1 MVLGTALFALTPALA
16 GSSSTIVLGK
26 EPVPAKS
33 NLPSAKPQRVP
44 GTRMTIVP
52 PPGFAQASNFAGYIE
67 PDSNASLM
75 LTEISAPFSKLSAS
89 YQAAPME
96 KRGMILAASKSES
109 LGNLLGLAIE
119 FKQSM
124 YGVNFNKY
132 ARLFG
137 DENCCYLV
145 LASVA
150 EDTDPS
156 IIKRLKEAMYSI
168 AIDTTAK
175 APSLDEGLNF
185 SISDGSILKKSRR
198 LQNAL
203 IYKPLAASTDKPDK
217 KTAVLVVAPSIAAIK
232 IDNPAEFAL
241 VRLKNIETMTDLK
254 VDSERDMVI
263 DGLKGRE
270 IKATAK
276 EIKTGEQS
284 YVYQAMLFD
293 TAGYYY
299 IVQGLCPMDNKAA
312 MDKEFAAITSTFKL
326 KKATNSQ

>member
-1 MVLGTALFALTPALA
+1 MVLGTALYALTPALL
-16 GSSSTIVLGK
+16 SSSNTIVLAK
-26 EPVPAKS
+26 DPVASKS
-33 NLPSAKPQRVP
+33 SETTAKPQRVP

-52 PPGFAQASNFAGYIE
+52 PAGFAPATNFAGFIE
-67 PDSNASLM
+67 PESNASLM

-89 YQAAPME
+89 YQAEPME
-96 KRGMILAASKSES
+96 KRGMILTASKSES
-109 LGNLLGLAIE
+109 LGNLLGLSIE

-150 EDTDPS
+150 EDTDPA
-156 IIKRLKEAMYSI
+156 IVKRLKEAMYSI
-168 AIDTTAK
+168 AIDTNAK

-185 SISDGSILKKSRR
+185 SIADGSILKKSRR

-203 IYKPLAASTDKPDK
+203 IYKPDKVDAEK

-241 VRLKNIETMTDLK
+241 NRLKNIETMTDLK
-254 VDSERDMVI
+254 VDSERDITI

-270 IKATAK
+270 IKASAK
-276 EIKTGEQS
+276 EIKSGAQS
-284 YVYQAMLFD
+284 YVYQVMLFD
-293 TAGYYY
+293 TSGYYY
-299 IVQGLCPMDNKAA
+299 IVQGLSPIDNKAA
-312 MDKEFAAITSTFKL
+312 MDKEFSAITNTFRL
-326 KKATNSQ
+326 KKASKSQ

>member
-1 MVLGTALFALTPALA
+1 
-16 GSSSTIVLGK
+16 
-26 EPVPAKS
+26 
-33 NLPSAKPQRVP
+33 
-44 GTRMTIVP
+44 
-52 PPGFAQASNFAGYIE
+52 
-67 PDSNASLM
+67 M
-75 LTEISAPFSKLSAS
+75 LTEISAPFSKISAS

-96 KRGMILAASKSES
+96 KRGMILTASKSEN
-109 LGNLLGLAIE
+109 LGNLLGLSIE

-150 EDTDPS
+150 EDTDPA
-156 IIKRLKEAMYSI
+156 IVKRLKEAMYSI
-168 AIDTTAK
+168 AIDTSAK

-185 SISDGSILKKSRR
+185 SIADGSILKKSRR

-203 IYKPLAASTDKPDK
+203 IYKPDKADNAEK

-241 VRLKNIETMTDLK
+241 TRLKNIETMTDIK
-254 VDSERDMVI
+254 VDSERDITI

-270 IKATAK
+270 IKASAK
-276 EIKTGEQS
+276 EVKSGAQS
-284 YVYQAMLFD
+284 YVYQVMLFD
-293 TAGYYY
+293 TSGYYY
-299 IVQGLCPMDNKAA
+299 IVQGLSPIDNKAV
-312 MDKEFAAITSTFKL
+312 MDKEFSAITNTFKL
-326 KKATNSQ
+326 KKASKSQ